1 MVTLTTSDAVCFRVT
16 MSITLWWCGRE
27 IDYAKCLCWFQ
38 MVGALAD
45 ADDLSMSGIVYFLWV
60 FSRNWHM
67 SLSLW
72 HVCVLFSSHCCLFW
86 FLFGNLCIFTGFS
99 HLLRFS
105 FSLLGLW
112 IFLLFSLWCAS
123 CFTLLSRVYGLC
135 LRGFWI
141 LFYPLLI
148 YVLCQLRVILYC
160 WASYSPWMSS
170 ALFLD
175 KTKEEESPGFYMYC
189 WSRIVILNIS
199 DFMFSFHL
207 NFVCIVDIEN
217 VLRSWISMILCS
229 LFTSISWFFV
239 TQLYEFILNE
249 PVRYEINYSYNRFTV
264 SQTSGSNCNTSLPT
278 CLIIENTQLW
288 PEWWLTNYNTSDMY
302 FIHENL
308 NWHKMRDFLVWI
320 SPWSLE
326 LFIEI
331 RELKKVNPRNAL
343 FPLSFF

>member
-1 MVTLTTSDAVCFRVT
+1 MVTLTTSDAVCLRVT

-170 ALFLD
+170 ADL
-175 KTKEEESPGFYMYC
+175 
-189 WSRIVILNIS
+189 
-199 DFMFSFHL
+199 
-207 NFVCIVDIEN
+207 
-217 VLRSWISMILCS
+217 VLWSWISLILCS
-229 LFTSISWFFV
+229 PFTSILYVLLILRMYYNLEYQWFCVLYLPQFRGFLLPSCRSSFWMNRWV
-239 TQLYEFILNE
+239 MKSRLRIKFFCRLGGPPPRVNQLLTS
-249 PVRYEINYSYNRFTV
+249 PVHCK
-264 SQTSGSNCNTSLPT
+264 SNF
-278 CLIIENTQLW
+278 W
-288 PEWWLTNYNTSDMY
+288 
-302 FIHENL
+302 
-308 NWHKMRDFLVWI
+308 V
-320 SPWSLE
+320 
-326 LFIEI
+326 
-331 RELKKVNPRNAL
+331 
-343 FPLSFF
+343 